1 MRRSRRLGG
10 FLKGVSPF
18 IKKHAIADFNRGFL
32 KNKYSPFKKNG
43 IINPKGLVKVERK
56 GNRSLPYILKGLN
69 NDTSKRVANSNYSF
83 FTNPLRDSICQRRE
97 IRRKVIMSKTK
108 GKGLKVK
115 FAKWTDESRIRC

>member
-1 MRRSRRLGG
+1 MKRGRRSGG

-18 IKKHAIADFNRGFL
+18 IKKHALAGFSRGFL

-56 GNRSLPYILKGLN
+56 GNRSLPYILKELK
-69 NDTSKRVANSNYSF
+69 NDPSKHMADSNYSF

-97 IRRKVIMSKTK
+97 IRRKVIMAKTK

-115 FAKWTDESRIRC
+115 FAKWTDESRIIC

>member
-32 KNKYSPFKKNG
+32 KNNSPFKKNG

-56 GNRSLPYILKGLN
+56 GNRSLPYILKGLK
-69 NDTSKRVANSNYSF
+69 NDTAERVANSNYSF
-83 FTNPLRDSICQRRE
+83 FTNSLRDSICQRRE
-97 IRRKVIMSKTK
+97 LRRKVIMAKTK
-108 GKGLKVK
+108 GQGLKVK

>member
-32 KNKYSPFKKNG
+32 NSPFKKNG

-56 GNRSLPYILKGLN
+56 GNRSLPYILKGLK

-83 FTNPLRDSICQRRE
+83 FTNPLRDSVCQRRE
-97 IRRKVIMSKTK
+97 IRRKVIMAKTK